1 MVKLTTITAA
11 NSAFIKRQPL
21 TAVFVG
27 ATNGIGEFTVRELCK
42 THGQDGPGLRIIMV
56 GRNEKAAQTI
66 IEECKTVCSTASFH
80 FVQAGDIS
88 LLQGVDKAC
97 NDIGDILATN
107 NAPGIDILIQSQ
119 GRVEF
124 GGRIGKSSLFSS
136 DHTSGLTCSRHKR
149 RSREIN
155 VFALLLAHAI
165 HHKPSSKLTLLNSLH
180 RRKDHLRLRRWN
192 GGARQLVPRR
202 PFP

>member
-11 NSAFIKRQPL
+11 NSVFVRIQPL

-42 THGQDGPGLRIIMV
+42 THGQDGPGLRIIIV
-56 GRNEKAAQTI
+56 GRNEEAAQTI
-66 IEECKTVCSTASFH
+66 IEECKDVCSTAGFH

-97 NDIGDILATN
+97 NDIRDILATN

-136 DHTSGLTCSRHKR
+136 DHTSGLTSSRHKG
-149 RSREIN
+149 RSRQIN
-155 VFALLLAHAI
+155 VSALLLAHAI
-165 HHKPSSKLTLLNSLH
+165 HYKPSSKLTLFDPLY
-180 RRKDHLRLRRWN
+180 RREDHLRLRRWY

-202 PFP
+202 PLP